1 MATVLPPSP
10 SFTDGS
16 HLFFVVFR
24 KMVSFVSDCGHK
36 KLLAWQYTVVIF
48 DIKGLGTI
56 RQVDFKNSNMC
67 FLTMLERINVPLRQW
82 CAGNGHLQLKGEH
95 CQKPHCCNGIAD
107 MFRLRYLSS

>member
-48 DIKGLGTI
+48 DIKGLGI
-56 RQVDFKNSNMC
+56 LNQVDFMNSNMRFC
-67 FLTMLERINVPLRQW
+67 
-82 CAGNGHLQLKGEH
+82 
-95 CQKPHCCNGIAD
+95 
-107 MFRLRYLSS
+107 S

>member
-36 KLLAWQYTVVIF
+36 KLLAWKYTVVIF
-48 DIKGLGTI
+48 DIKGLGT
-56 RQVDFKNSNMC
+56 
-67 FLTMLERINVPLRQW
+67 
-82 CAGNGHLQLKGEH
+82 LK
-95 CQKPHCCNGIAD
+95 
-107 MFRLRYLSS
+107 

>member
-48 DIKGLGTI
+48 DMKI
-56 RQVDFKNSNMC
+56 
-67 FLTMLERINVPLRQW
+67 ERVSCTLLHNKLNDLRI
-82 CAGNGHLQLKGEH
+82 
-95 CQKPHCCNGIAD
+95 QKSCG
-107 MFRLRYLSS
+107 S